1 MWGKD
6 QVMREIVRLAREGE
20 IEPDP
25 ASESV
30 WYAVDPSLVRRRLAR
45 AHRPRRL
52 EAEEREAVRGAAAD
66 LGADEGAIGDL
77 VREGVLRVERGRL
90 TYSTIDAP
98 EIERRIGVRP

>member
-1 MWGKD
+1 MFAKD

-25 ASESV
+25 EREAV

-52 EAEEREAVRGAAAD
+52 EAEERAVVEEAARD
-66 LGADEGAIGDL
+66 LGADERAIGDL
-77 VREGVLRVERGRL
+77 VREGVLRVEGGSL
-90 TYSTIDAP
+90 TYSTIDGP